1 MWKNNKQLI
10 LINALDECIND
21 AEGDL
26 DYIKFRLI
34 EFLNA
39 KDFDMNT
46 FSLQKKDICEFL
58 DWYKSKNEYLERVS
72 FIRCKQIITFMFYNK
87 IKN

>member
-10 LINALDECIND
+10 LINTLDDYIND

-34 EFLNA
+34 EFLST
-39 KDFDMNT
+39 KDFDINN
-46 FSLQKKDICEFL
+46 FSLLKRDIYDFL
-58 DWYKSKNEYLERVS
+58 EWYESQEEYLEKVS
-72 FIRCKQIITFMFYNK
+72 FIRCKQIINFMFYK
-87 IKN
+87 KLKD

>member
-10 LINALDECIND
+10 LINTLDEYINE

-34 EFLNA
+34 EFLST
-39 KDFDMNT
+39 KDFDGNT
-46 FSLQKKDICEFL
+46 FSLQKKDIYDFL
-58 DWYKSKNEYLERVS
+58 DWYESKNEYLEKVS
-72 FIRCKQIITFMFYNK
+72 FIRCKQIINFMFYNK
-87 IKN
+87 IKD

>member
-10 LINALDECIND
+10 LINTLDDYIND

-34 EFLNA
+34 EFLST
-39 KDFDMNT
+39 KDFDINS
-46 FSLQKKDICEFL
+46 FSLQKKDIYDFL
-58 DWYKSKNEYLERVS
+58 EWYESQKEYLEKVS
-72 FIRCKQIITFMFYNK
+72 FIRCKQIINFMFYK
-87 IKN
+87 KLKD

>member
-10 LINALDECIND
+10 LINTLDDYIND

-34 EFLNA
+34 EFLST
-39 KDFDMNT
+39 KDFDINS
-46 FSLQKKDICEFL
+46 FSLQKKDIYDFL
-58 DWYKSKNEYLERVS
+58 EWYKSQEEYLEKVS
-72 FIRCKQIITFMFYNK
+72 FIRCKQIINFMFYK
-87 IKN
+87 KLKN

>member
-10 LINALDECIND
+10 LINTLDEYIND

-34 EFLNA
+34 EFLSA
-39 KDFDMNT
+39 KDFDTNT
-46 FSLQKKDICEFL
+46 FSLKKEDICGFL
-58 DWYKSKNEYLERVS
+58 DWYESKEEYLERVS
-72 FIRCKQIITFMFYNK
+72 LIRCKQIINFIFYNK
-87 IKN
+87 IKD